1 MGYYKFESHPPYKIV
16 EISEEPILWG
26 NPIDEI
32 IYPDENPPVI
42 FPCGAIL
49 DCDNFIVSFG
59 FNDEKT
65 GIIKILNE
73 N

>member
-1 MGYYKFESHPPYKIV
+1 MIPLPKIFCLTLKDTPKRK
-16 EISEEPILWG
+16 EYAEKPILWC

-42 FPCGAIL
+42 FPCGSIL
-49 DCDNFIVSFG
+49 DGDNFLVSFG

-65 GIIKILNE
+65 GIIKI
-73 N
+73 